1 MTPRPGADASPIYG
15 KAGAIAPVAV
25 AVFDVDRPAD
35 LDLGTTADG
44 KAYKSALVVLR
55 RGGAPIG
62 AMVVPVDG
70 DHLGAFDVGATA
82 AIALEGVDVAPRVLP
97 ATGVMASVV
106 VTTCNQPASLIRC
119 LDALLSSNYQPF
131 EIVVVENRPGP
142 QSATRDALRGYDARV
157 RYVEEAVPG
166 LSRARNA
173 GLAEA
178 RGAVVAFTDDDVV
191 VDPDWLPAL
200 VAAFDAAPDV
210 DAVTGLILPL
220 TLDSE
225 AQLLLEQF
233 AAFGKGFAPVTH
245 RLAAG
250 RADNPLFPYT
260 AGELGSGANI
270 AARIGV
276 LRAMGGFDVALGA
289 GTPSRGGEDLDLL
302 IRLVLDGHAVRYEPR
317 ALLWHDHPAT
327 MERLTTQVRS
337 YGVGLAAMAAKH
349 LTSGDERAYL
359 LRQVPTVVR
368 YLLSPASR
376 KNEQKGP
383 EFPRE
388 LVVRERLG
396 MAEGPL
402 ALARSRREARRADL
416 AAATFRPTWISELDL
431 ADGVRALAAPPRTGE
446 PYRVARLLVRLAREP
461 LGFVEVELDDDQR
474 VAASVIEDAIRAE
487 LTPVVADPPR
497 TGDGPHP
504 VGTPSVTVVVST
516 RDREDSLR
524 TALRSLLAV
533 DYPDFDVVVVDNAA
547 KTDDTANV
555 VIGLADPRVRMIKEP
570 VAGLSKARNTGVA
583 HATGQIIAFTD
594 DDVVVDPGWLG
605 ALVRGFTRDPS
616 VGCVTGMVPSAEL
629 ETPAQAYF
637 DVKVGWADSS
647 RPRLFDL
654 GAHRVD
660 QPLYPYLAGTFG
672 AGANFAVTREA
683 LAAVGPFDE
692 ALGAGSSA
700 KGGEDIDYFLR
711 TILAGKAIAYEPAAI
726 VWHVHRRELSALR
739 GQMDGYGSG
748 LSAFAFKHLLAP
760 QTAIDVARR
769 VPAGVLRMRQ
779 LRDRGASEGDPL
791 GLWAPELKGFSRG
804 PLRYLRG
811 RRALEERSS

>member
-1 MTPRPGADASPIYG
+1 MMPQPGADASPIYG
-15 KAGAIAPVAV
+15 KAGAVAPVAV
-25 AVFDVDRPAD
+25 CVFDVDRPAD

-44 KAYKSALVVLR
+44 QSYRSALVVLR
-55 RGGAPIG
+55 RANAPIG
-62 AMVVPVDG
+62 AMVIGVDG
-70 DHLGAFDVGATA
+70 PLLGAFDVLATA
-82 AIALEGVDVAPRVLP
+82 EEALEGVELQPGPLP
-97 ATGVMASVV
+97 DAGPLATVV
-106 VTTCNQPASLIRC
+106 VTTCAQPEQLIRC
-119 LDALLSSNYQPF
+119 LDALESSRYHTF
-131 EIVVVENRPGP
+131 EVVVVENRPGP
-142 QSATRDALRGYDARV
+142 QSQTREAVRGYARV
-157 RYVEEAVPG
+157 RYVEEPVPG

-173 GLAEA
+173 GLAVA
-178 RGAVVAFTDDDVV
+178 RGEVVAFTDDDVV

-210 DAVTGLILPL
+210 AAVTGLILPL

-245 RLAAG
+245 RLVEG
-250 RADNPLFPYT
+250 RARDPLFPYT
-260 AGELGSGANI
+260 AGALGSGANT
-270 AARIGV
+270 AVRTEV
-276 LRAMGGFDVALGA
+276 LRAMGGFDATLGA
-289 GTPSRGGEDLDLL
+289 GTPAMGGEDLDLL
-302 IRLVLDGHAVRYEPR
+302 IRLILDGHAVRYEPR

-349 LTSGDERAYL
+349 LTCGDERAYL
-359 LRQVPTVVR
+359 LRQAPSVFR

-396 MAEGPL
+396 MVEGPL
-402 ALARSRREARRADL
+402 ALARSRREARRTD
-416 AAATFRPTWISELDL
+416 AASAAFRPTWIAQVDL
-431 ADGVRALAAPPRTGE
+431 ADGIGDLVAPARVGE
-446 PYRVARLLVRLAREP
+446 PYRIARLLVRHGHEP
-461 LGFVEVELDDDQR
+461 LGFVELDLDGEQR
-474 VAASVIEDAIRAE
+474 VSAAAVRAAIDAE
-487 LTPVVADPPR
+487 LAEAVAFPPA
-497 TGDGPHP
+497 GGPGPHA
-504 VGTPSVTVVVST
+504 VGTPPVTVVVST

-524 TALRSLLAV
+524 AALRSLLAV
-533 DYPDFDVVVVDNAA
+533 DYPDFDVIVVDNAA
-547 KTDDTANV
+547 KTDDSANV
-555 VIGLADPRVRMIKEP
+555 VIGLADPRVRMVKEP
-570 VAGLSKARNTGVA
+570 VAGLSRARNTGVA
-583 HATGQIIAFTD
+583 HATGQLVAFTD
-594 DDVVVDPGWLG
+594 DDVLVDPGWLH
-605 ALVRGFTRDPS
+605 ALVRGFSRAPN
-616 VGCVTGMVPSAEL
+616 VACVTGMVPSAEI

-654 GAHRVD
+654 GPNRVD

-672 AGANFAVTREA
+672 AGANFAVRREA

-692 ALGAGSSA
+692 ALGAGSPA

-711 TILAGKAIAYEPAAI
+711 TILAGRAIAYEPAAI

-760 QTAIDVARR
+760 QTAVDVARR
-769 VPAGVLRMRQ
+769 VPAGVLRMRE
-779 LRDRGASEGDPL
+779 LRERGASEGDPL
-791 GLWAPELKGFSRG
+791 RLWAPELKGFSRG

-811 RRALEERSS
+811 RRAAEGPS

>member
-1 MTPRPGADASPIYG
+1 MMPQPGADASPIYG
-15 KAGAIAPVAV
+15 KAAAIAPVAV
-25 AVFDVDRPAD
+25 CVFDVDRPAD
-35 LDLGTTADG
+35 LDLGTTAEG
-44 KAYKSALVVLR
+44 ERYRSALIVLR
-55 RGGAPIG
+55 RADAPVG
-62 AMVVPVDG
+62 AMVIGVDG
-70 DHLGAFDVGATA
+70 LTLGAFEVLATA
-82 AIALEGVDVAPRVLP
+82 EQALEGVDLEPGPLSGTGP
-97 ATGVMASVV
+97 LATVV
-106 VTTCNQPASLIRC
+106 VTTCAQPEPLVRC
-119 LDALLSSNYQPF
+119 LDALLSSRYRTF

-142 QSATRDALRGYDARV
+142 RSGTREALRGYDARV
-157 RYVEEAVPG
+157 RYVEEPVPG

-173 GLAEA
+173 GLAAAQGEI
-178 RGAVVAFTDDDVV
+178 VAFTDDDVV

-200 VAAFDAAPDV
+200 VAAFEAAPDV
-210 DAVTGLILPL
+210 AAATGLILPL

-245 RLAAG
+245 RLTEG
-250 RADNPLFPYT
+250 RARDPLFPYT
-260 AGELGSGANI
+260 AGALGSGANT
-270 AARIGV
+270 AVRTGV

-289 GTPSRGGEDLDLL
+289 GTPAMGGEDLDLL
-302 IRLVLDGHAVRYEPR
+302 IRLILDGHAVRYEPR

-349 LTSGDERAYL
+349 LISGEERAYL
-359 LRQVPTVVR
+359 LRQAPSVFR

-396 MAEGPL
+396 MVEGPL
-402 ALARSRREARRADL
+402 ALARSRRETRRADI
-416 AAATFRPTWISELDL
+416 ATAGFRPTWIGELDL
-431 ADGVRALAAPPRTGE
+431 AGGVTDLVAPARTGE
-446 PYRVARLLVRLAREP
+446 PYRVARLLVRHAREP
-461 LGFVEVELDDDQR
+461 LGFVEVDLDGEQR
-474 VAASVIEDAIRAE
+474 VSAATVRAAIDAE
-487 LTPVVADPPR
+487 LAEAVAFPPA
-497 TGDGPHP
+497 GGLGPHP
-504 VGTPSVTVVVST
+504 VGTPSVTVIVCT

-524 TALRSLLAV
+524 AALRSLLAV
-533 DYPDFDVVVVDNAA
+533 DYPDFDVLVVDNAA
-547 KTDDTANV
+547 KTDETANV
-555 VIGLADPRVRMIKEP
+555 VIELADPRVRMIKEP
-570 VAGLSKARNTGVA
+570 VAGLSRARNTGVA
-583 HATGQIIAFTD
+583 HATGQIVAFTD
-594 DDVVVDPGWLG
+594 DDVLVDPGWLH
-605 ALVRGFTRDPS
+605 ALVRGFSRAES
-616 VGCVTGMVPSAEL
+616 VACVTGMVPSAEL

-654 GAHRVD
+654 AANRVD

-672 AGANFAVTREA
+672 AGANFAAWREA
-683 LAAVGPFDE
+683 LTVIGPFDE
-692 ALGAGSSA
+692 ALGAGSPA
-700 KGGEDIDYFLR
+700 KGGEDIDWFLR
-711 TILAGKAIAYEPAAI
+711 TILAGRAIAYEPAAI
-726 VWHVHRRELSALR
+726 VWHVHRRELAALR

-748 LSAFAFKHLLAP
+748 LSAFVFKHLLAP
-760 QTAIDVARR
+760 QTAVDVARR

-811 RRALEERSS
+811 RRAGEDPS